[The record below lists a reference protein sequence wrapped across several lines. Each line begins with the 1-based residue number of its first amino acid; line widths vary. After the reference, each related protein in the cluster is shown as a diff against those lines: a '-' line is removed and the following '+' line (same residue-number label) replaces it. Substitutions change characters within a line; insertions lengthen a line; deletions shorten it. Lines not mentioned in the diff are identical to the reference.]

1 MVSPPE
7 NSFWKTSFF
16 FRIEYRLASYHFDA
30 FVCFTSLG
38 CRQVDACQAERPS
51 FLPEVWSTRP
61 VKDRMVNLNWM
72 VIFCGSCFVG
82 VCFFR
87 CDFCCFCF
95 CWFWLLGLLLLLF
108 FLAFLPCVYCF
119 VAIGASLSLGTS
131 SGYQPHYGFLWYFDV
146 LGSRGALRSP
156 PPTLLQRCEICSAC
170 HEKRKFLRP
179 HCAAP
184 QAIQNLHYFAC
195 NNSCVS

>member
-1 MVSPPE
+1 MRRRSGFTTRKLVLE
-7 NSFWKTSFF
+7 DIVF

-82 VCFFR
+82 VVFSDVIFVA
-87 CDFCCFCF
+87 FVFVGFGFWVCFCF
-95 CWFWLLGLLLLLF
+95 SFFWPFCPVFIALLPSEQACPLELLQATSHTMDFYGILM
-108 FLAFLPCVYCF
+108 FLV
-119 VAIGASLSLGTS
+119 
-131 SGYQPHYGFLWYFDV
+131 
-146 LGSRGALRSP
+146 RGARCALP
-156 PPTLLQRCEICSAC
+156 PQPSFSAA
-170 HEKRKFLRP
+170 KS
-179 HCAAP
+179 AAP
-184 QAIQNLHYFAC
+184 ATKNG
-195 NNSCVS
+195 NS